1 MAGKEYKIAFDLQA
15 KLDSSYGSGMGKV
28 LGDLA
33 EVESKIRQLNS
44 LSVSGDLV
52 QPLRDNV
59 GRLETELRALA
70 TLRLTADMFRPLLDG
85 LKDVE
90 KLIREI
96 NGQHLSANLVRP
108 LKQAVKDLVKEL
120 KDIDRVTISAT
131 LLRPLKEGLEDI
143 ERRVHVINALRLN
156 PDMARPLREA
166 LRDLNQEFRDIRAIP
181 PVAGVFTDM
190 VKEIKEAVR
199 ESKQLL
205 VNLQEIARVRM
216 PGNMFGNDM
225 QRYLRDMQE
234 LERRMREINDI
245 HGPQPGEGGG
255 GGGGDSGG
263 DSGAWALGGALVAG
277 GAVAGIAAGAGLAAH
292 AVFSFSEEYQEA
304 MNQIDSAT
312 NASDLEM
319 ASFGKTLTSL
329 YNQNM
334 GEGLYD
340 VAESMST
347 VKQVTKQAGKALEDA
362 TKSAIVFRDAAGE
375 DVAESVKATDT
386 MVKNFGGDSVKAY
399 NLLAQGWQKGLNK
412 SGELLDTANE
422 YSVYFNK
429 IGFNADQMF
438 DTFAAGLD
446 AGAFNLDKVG
456 DAVKEFG
463 IRSKDGSKTSIAAYQ
478 LLGLNADK
486 MTKTFA
492 AGGPAAKKAFDQVV
506 AAIAAVKD
514 PVKQS
519 AAAVGLFGTQAEDME
534 IGVITSLGNVK
545 SQFDSTKAT
554 IDEIAATKYNTIGQA
569 FGSMG
574 RTLQTSL
581 ILPLSKNLLPIFSGL
596 ANKMTSWVPAVVA
609 GFGKVGGA
617 VKEAALNV
625 QWLFENGF
633 DGEMEG
639 VTVNYLT
646 AFGMDKGTAEKIAS
660 TIGSVYDT
668 MAGMVDKIKG
678 LFSGGFDIAGL
689 FGIKGSDTKQITSGF
704 KKILGAVGDYWADFI
719 DNLVAL
725 WPSIQKMIG
734 SVMSL
739 IPKLLPIFGAIG
751 KAAVT
756 GFMAIYNAV
765 LPIVNYLAAN
775 LWPIIQKIF
784 TFLATQVFPRVT
796 SMITGLI
803 PPIMVVVGKAG
814 ELFASIG
821 TAISWAFSVV
831 KPTLDAVF
839 AAFNVA
845 WPAIKSIVMNAIDAI
860 GGVIGGLLT
869 SLGGI
874 IDFVTGVFSG
884 DWGKA
889 WKGVK
894 DIFSGIFDGLGAI
907 LSFPIDVAIDAI
919 NAAIR
924 GINKISFD
932 FPEWV
937 PKVGGEHFGISI
949 DELKHVGGYATGG
962 YVDSP
967 ELAWVGE
974 GRSPEWIIPENNS
987 ARSQSL
993 LQAANRSMGGGDT
1006 GTTTIG
1012 DFVYKPVFN
1021 FYGPADHEAVQQMEQ
1036 RNQQEFSKQFADY
1049 KRQAARVSFA

>member
-15 KLDSSYGSGMGKV
+15 KLDSSYNSGMRRV
-28 LGDLA
+28 LDNLNELQTTA
-33 EVESKIRQLNS
+33 RAIEAIRI
-44 LSVSGDLV
+44 SGD
-52 QPLRDNV
+52 
-59 GRLETELRALA
+59 
-70 TLRLTADMFRPLLDG
+70 M
-85 LKDVE
+85 
-90 KLIREI
+90 
-96 NGQHLSANLVRP
+96 VRP
-108 LKQAVKDLVKEL
+108 LREGLQATEREFDQLRRMPRIDGIFTETVKEL
-120 KDIDRVTISAT
+120 K
-131 LLRPLKEGLEDI
+131 
-143 ERRVHVINALRLN
+143 
-156 PDMARPLREA
+156 EA
-166 LRDLNQEFRDIRAIP
+166 
-181 PVAGVFTDM
+181 
-190 VKEIKEAVR
+190 VKESA
-199 ESKQLL
+199 QLAR
-205 VNLQEIARVRM
+205 NLQEISRIRM
-216 PGNMFGNDM
+216 PSNMFGNDL
-225 QRYLRDMQE
+225 QRYTRDMQD
-234 LERRMREINDI
+234 LERRMRELNDI
-245 HGPQPGEGGG
+245 RGPQPGEGGG
-255 GGGGDSGG
+255 GGDGGGEDGG
-263 DSGAWALGGALVAG
+263 SSGAWALGGAALAG
-277 GAVAGIAAGAGLAAH
+277 GIGVAVAAGVGLAGH

-304 MNQIDSAT
+304 MNQIQSAT
-312 NASDLEM
+312 GATSEQMDSFSDIAEN
-319 ASFGKTLTSL
+319 L
-329 YNQNM
+329 YNQNK
-334 GEGLYD
+334 GENFYD
-340 VAESMST
+340 IAQSLSV
-347 VKQVTKQAGKALEDA
+347 VRQVTKQSGQALEDA
-362 TKSAIVFRDAAGE
+362 TRNGMIYADVFGEEITESTKAA
-375 DVAESVKATDT
+375 DT
-386 MVKNFGGDSVKAY
+386 MMRNFGITSTEAY
-399 NLLAQGWQKGLNK
+399 NLLAQGAQKGLNK

-422 YSVYFNK
+422 YSGYFAK
-429 IGFNADQMF
+429 LGFSADAMF

-456 DAVKEFG
+456 DGIKEFG
-463 IRSKDGSKTSIAAYQ
+463 IRTKDGSKSSLEAYKAI
-478 LLGLNADK
+478 GLNGAQ
-486 MTKTFA
+486 MTAEFA
-492 AGGPAAKKAFDQVV
+492 AGGKTAQQAFLKTSK
-506 AAIAAVKD
+506 AIAAIKD
-514 PVKQS
+514 PVVQN
-519 AAAVGLFGTQAEDME
+519 AVSVQLFGTQAEDLE
-534 IGVITSLGNVK
+534 SRVIKAYANIE
-545 SQFDSTKAT
+545 SQFDMTKNT
-554 IDEIAATKYNTIGQA
+554 MDEINKVKYNTIGQA

-581 ILPLSKNLLPIFSGL
+581 ILPLSKTLLPIFSGL
-596 ANKMTSWVPAVVA
+596 AGKMTEWVPAVVA

-625 QWLFENGF
+625 QWLFQNGF

-646 AFGMDKGTAEKIAS
+646 AFGMDQGTAEKIAS

-678 LFSGGFDIAGL
+678 LFTGGLDIAAL
-689 FGIKGSDTKQITSGF
+689 FGIKGSDTKQVTSGF
-704 KKILGAVGDYWADFI
+704 KKILGAVGDYWSNFI

-784 TFLATQVFPRVT
+784 SFLATQVFPRVT

-821 TAISWAFSVV
+821 TAISRGFSVV
-831 KPTLDAVF
+831 KPILDAVF

-845 WPAIKSIVMNAIDAI
+845 WPAIKSITMNAIDSI
-860 GGVIGGLLT
+860 GGVIKGLLT

-889 WKGVK
+889 WQGVK

-907 LSFPIDVAIDAI
+907 LTFPINLAVDAI

-924 GINKISFD
+924 GINKVSFD
-932 FPEWV
+932 VPDWV
-937 PKVGGEHFGISI
+937 PGIGGEHFGISI
-949 DELKHVGGYATGG
+949 PELKHVGGYANGG

-993 LQAANRSMGGGDT
+993 LQAANRSMGGGGNT
-1006 GTTTIG
+1006 GGNTIG
-1012 DFVYKPVFN
+1012 DFVYKPTFN
-1021 FYGPADHEAVQQMEQ
+1021 FYGPADQDAVKQMEQ
-1036 RNQQEFSKQFADY
+1036 RNRQEFGKEFEQY
-1049 KRQAARVSFA
+1049 KRQQQRVSFV